1 MAKKKKKKLKMK
13 KKTFIL
19 LIAGVCAVALIAE
32 IVLMTMFFSKKKS
45 GDDKPKARKYTT
57 ETGLVVNPAGN
68 AYRLLKYVE
77 YGPTSAQ
84 LHEYSYDKY
93 GRRTVETNYQ
103 TIRVESG
110 QDPSE
115 SDLTLYVE
123 SEILYTYD
131 KDDRMTRA
139 TVTKNKTKT
148 VYTYEYD
155 DAEGYLKNIYM
166 EAEDSKDGKILL
178 KSFNERGL
186 LVKVKTGN
194 AAYKRYELDK
204 DGHVI
209 AELRDGRDEEIVV
222 FVHELEYEFGNTR
235 FDTLKKRTVKNK
247 SVVEVG
253 EFGGYSS
260 YNDQVEKYNEDGTTQ
275 SINAVDLKYD
285 LVRYTYNE
293 QGQLLKESKF
303 YSESYGDTG
312 SAKTGEHR
320 FDYNDSGLP
329 VEEYEETV
337 SYYFKGVNEKKT
349 TSYVYGDNDRLLRKT
364 YTVILPRD
372 KKEQTTEWEYTYDD
386 FGNPLKV
393 VEIKGDAERVME
405 RFEYVCADVPKNN
418 LTQEDLR
425 RMGKEYDVK
434 TRMDPKDSVF
444 DMPVYYSER
453 RWGETYYYGGR

>member
-19 LIAGVCAVALIAE
+19 LIAGICAVALIAE
-32 IVLMTMFFSKKKS
+32 IVLMTMIFSKKKS
-45 GDDKPKARKYTT
+45 GDDKPKERKYAT

-123 SEILYTYD
+123 SEILYAYD
-131 KDDRMTRA
+131 KDDRMIRA

-166 EAEDSKDGKILL
+166 ETEDSEEGKILL
-178 KSFNERGL
+178 KNFNERGL
-186 LVKVKTGN
+186 LVKVKSGGTV
-194 AAYKRYELDK
+194 YKRYELDK

-209 AELRDGRDEEIVV
+209 AELRDGRDGEVVV
-222 FVHELEYEFGNTR
+222 FVHELEYEFGNTG
-235 FDTLKKRTVKNK
+235 FDTLRKRTVKNK

-253 EFGGYSS
+253 EFAGYSY
-260 YNDQVEKYNEDGTTQ
+260 YNDQVENYNADGTTQ
-275 SINAVDLKYD
+275 SISTVDLKND
-285 LVRYTYNE
+285 IVRYTYNE
-293 QGQLLKESKF
+293 KGQLLKESKF
-303 YSESYGDTG
+303 YADSYGFDT
-312 SAKTGEHR
+312 SSFKTGEHH

-337 SYYFKGVNEKKT
+337 GYYFNEKKT

-453 RWGETYYYGGR
+453 RFGETYYYGGR

>member
-19 LIAGVCAVALIAE
+19 LIAGICAVALIAE
-32 IVLMTMFFSKKKS
+32 IVLMTMIFSKKKS
-45 GDDKPKARKYTT
+45 GDDKPKERKYTT

-123 SEILYTYD
+123 SEILYAYD
-131 KDDRMTRA
+131 KDDRMIRA

-166 EAEDSKDGKILL
+166 ETEDSEEGKILL

-186 LVKVKTGN
+186 LVKVKSGGTV
-194 AAYKRYELDK
+194 YKRYELDK

-209 AELRDGRDEEIVV
+209 AELRDGRDGEVVV
-222 FVHELEYEFGNTR
+222 FAHELEYEFGNTG
-235 FDTLKKRTVKNK
+235 FDTLRKRTVKNK

-253 EFGGYSS
+253 EFAGYSY
-260 YNDQVEKYNEDGTTQ
+260 YNDQVENYNADGTTQ
-275 SINAVDLKYD
+275 SISTVDLKND
-285 LVRYTYNE
+285 IVRYTYNE
-293 QGQLLKESKF
+293 KGQLLKESKF
-303 YSESYGDTG
+303 YADSYGFDT
-312 SAKTGEHR
+312 SSFKTGEHR

-337 SYYFKGVNEKKT
+337 GYYFNEKKT

-364 YTVILPRD
+364 NTVILPRD

-453 RWGETYYYGGR
+453 RFGETYYYGGR